1 MVHLEILEHLMKH
14 DRGSWMEGTRTIPTF
29 CNKKAWRHLSIVHE
43 LLIGIAGFST
53 CDLCVFYS
61 LREN

>member
-14 DRGSWMEGTRTIPTF
+14 GRGSWMEGTRTIPTF
-29 CNKKAWRHLSIVHE
+29 CSKKAWRHLSIVHE

-53 CDLCVFYS
+53 CDL
-61 LREN
+61 